1 MSKHQDRETV
11 GVGRWTGE
19 GGQRLRDRV
28 YLGHGTGGQW
38 TESGGHAEIRGCP
51 LRCGTFLEEGG
62 KSSMFVLAES
72 LQSGLQTVSQSHREG
87 TAEA

>member
-1 MSKHQDRETV
+1 MGLEGSGQ
-11 GVGRWTGE
+11 GVEAMQGLE
-19 GGQRLRDRV
+19 AV
-28 YLGHGTGGQW
+28 
-38 TESGGHAEIRGCP
+38 